1 MQSFEKNRQKEVS
14 ACLKLYKMN
23 TSNERI
29 AAIDIGSNSFHIVVA
44 EINQES
50 QSFRV
55 IDRLKETVRLG
66 TFHEPKNELSETDM
80 KRGFDTLKRFKKLA
94 EAHHVSEI
102 FASAT
107 SAVREAIN
115 GKEWLQKVRNELGI
129 DAHVISGVE
138 EARLIYLGVLSA
150 TELQGRRIGIVDIGG
165 GSTELIVADEQFIYH
180 LSSTKVGAVRLTEKD
195 LQDESDL
202 PQKIEFTEKHIEGL
216 ILTKIQQ
223 IQESGKFDF
232 LVGTSG
238 TVRTLANI
246 DYRMHNFT
254 DSETTPSLNQYKISY
269 SSLCTIVEKMIS
281 TPKEKR
287 ADTFDI
293 SKTRAEIILAGAITL
308 KVIMKNLNA
317 NEIMYCDRALREGLI
332 VDKLLHKG
340 IIHDRLKYQQTVRER
355 SVLELASKYKFMKEH
370 AFHVRN
376 LSSKIFDQTKGV
388 LHNYGENEKELLEAA
403 AILHDIGSLVTHND
417 HHKHSYYLIRHS
429 GLLGFNDEE
438 VELIANIARYHR
450 QSNPKDS
457 HSNFQN
463 LPREH
468 KKIVKELSSILRIAE
483 GLDKGHKCAIK
494 DIDVSPNLPK
504 KKLKCK
510 IVSNIKGYDCALERW
525 SAMGKSREFKKE
537 FGVDIDFVLQK
548 RVNDE

>member
-1 MQSFEKNRQKEVS
+1 
-14 ACLKLYKMN
+14 MN
-23 TSNERI
+23 TSHERI
-29 AAIDIGSNSFHIVVA
+29 AAIDIGSNSFHIVVT
-44 EINQES
+44 EINPES
-50 QSFRV
+50 QSFHV
-55 IDRLKETVRLG
+55 IDRLRETVRLG
-66 TFHEPKNELSETDM
+66 TFHEPKNELSEADM
-80 KRGFDTLKRFKKLA
+80 KRGFETLKRFKKLA
-94 EAHHVSEI
+94 EGHHVTEI

-115 GKEWLQKVRNELGI
+115 GKEWLQKIRDELGI
-129 DAHVISGVE
+129 DAQVISGVE

-150 TELQGRRIGIVDIGG
+150 TELQGRKIGIVDIGG
-165 GSTELIVADEQFIYH
+165 GSTELIIADEQFIYH

-195 LQDESDL
+195 LQDETDL
-202 PQKIEFTEKHIEGL
+202 LQKIEYTEKHIEGL

-223 IQESGKFDF
+223 IQESGGFDF

-238 TVRTLANI
+238 TIRTIANI
-246 DYRMHNFT
+246 DYRMHNFV
-254 DSETTPSLNQYKISY
+254 DSEATPNLNQYKVTY
-269 SSLCTIVEKMIS
+269 SSLCTIIEKMIT

-287 ADTFDI
+287 ADAFDI
-293 SKTRAEIILAGAITL
+293 SKNRAEIILAGAIIL
-308 KVIMKNLNA
+308 KVIMRNLNA
-317 NEIMYCDRALREGLI
+317 NELMYCDRALREGLI
-332 VDKLLHKG
+332 VDKLLQKN
-340 IIHDRLKYQQTVRER
+340 IIKDRLQYQQTIRER
-355 SVLELASKYKFMKEH
+355 SVIELANKYKFMKDH
-370 AFHVRN
+370 AFHVKN
-376 LSSKIFDQTKGV
+376 LSSKIFDQTKGT
-388 LHNYGENEKELLEAA
+388 LHNYSNKEKELLEAA
-403 AILHDIGSLVTHND
+403 AILHDIGSLVAHND

-450 QSNPKDS
+450 QSNPRDN

-494 DIDVSPNLPK
+494 DVDISPNLAK

-510 IVSNIKGYDCALERW
+510 LISNIKGYDCALEKW
-525 SAMGKSREFKKE
+525 SAIGKSKEFKKE

-548 RVNDE
+548 TGK